1 MGYGSLMHVL
11 NNKEQLFALLAEGA
25 AVITPNNRLS
35 DAITQQYFH
44 TQNSNTVD
52 KPICL
57 PYGVALVKAYAQLNF
72 TAPLETYPT
81 LLNSNQCLYL
91 WRKLIKSRADITY
104 SEGLLQAV
112 ISAWERCE
120 LWQIASDDPSFQYT
134 PQTRQFQQWWQ
145 SFNKELNKKN
155 LIAECQLIP
164 YLINAHSPLLSGPV
178 VWVCFDDF
186 TPQQSQ
192 LQQHLEHQGFPQY
205 QYDLPTRVSNV
216 KVLAANDE
224 KEEYQQLI
232 SWLHLKIQEGS
243 QRIGVVIP
251 DLQQKSSAIR
261 RLLAQHFDPAVFN
274 VSLGQALNEFP
285 LVAHALCWLNLDAQ
299 YVSAHQAALLLQS
312 PYLGSAKEEFLAR
325 AEYLQNSVL
334 LEDQNIPFAQFIKEL
349 ETYTPKLAALI
360 GQIRAYPKEASLHD
374 WIQLFQQRLN
384 ILAFPGD
391 YGLNSANYQCFSRFA
406 LLFDELRQLSLLCPH
421 VTKTEALEMLGQLVE
436 NTIFQAQKTDSIIQ
450 ISGLLEASG
459 CEFDHLWMTGLTDQC
474 LPQKVSLSAFIPP
487 QLQRERHMPHSLPAR
502 ELQFAKQTLNRLKQS
517 ANSVVF
523 SYADFQGD
531 TPNLPCSLIT
541 EHPAFIR
548 LEQEAH
554 PQQET
559 QLINIEEH
567 YLLPIKA
574 EEQISGGTA
583 LLANQAK
590 CPFKSFAEHRLRAKE
605 SSQTHDGLDAKTRG
619 QIIHKV
625 MELLWQKLQSQEALF
640 TLDSAS
646 LEHHIDTAIHSALE
660 PLSQQHPE
668 TFPELVRTVE
678 YTRLKRLALSY
689 LEWEKQRSPFTISA
703 LEQSFTIN
711 LAGLDFNVRVD
722 RLDEVAD
729 KKWVIDYK
737 SSLPSS
743 RPWYEDRPKEPQLLL
758 YALLDKEINALLLM
772 QIKAGKIVCSGFSEE
787 KQSVSGISSL
797 KKEETWD
804 DCRAHWHNQLTH
816 LAQEFQE
823 GHCAPQPAQLTICQ
837 QCSFQNLCR
846 FQANP
851 A

>member
-1 MGYGSLMHVL
+1 MHVL

-25 AVITPNNRLS
+25 TVITPNNRLS

-164 YLINAHSPLLSGPV
+164 YLIDAHSPLLSGPV
-178 VWVCFDDF
+178 VWACFDDF

-349 ETYTPKLAALI
+349 QTYTPKLAALI

-374 WIQLFQQRLN
+374 WIQLFQERLN

-502 ELQFAKQTLNRLKQS
+502 ELQFAKQTLNRLQQS

-523 SYADFQGD
+523 SYADLQGD

-660 PLSQQHPE
+660 PLSQLHPE